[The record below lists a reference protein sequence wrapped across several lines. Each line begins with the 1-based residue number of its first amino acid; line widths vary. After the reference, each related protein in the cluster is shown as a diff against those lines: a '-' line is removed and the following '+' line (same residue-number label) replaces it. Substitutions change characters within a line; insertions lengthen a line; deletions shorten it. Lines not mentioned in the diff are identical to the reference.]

1 MGYIKS
7 LGFMLGESYPSSRS
21 VYLRYWCRG
30 SSERAQSTRKK
41 KKQSSQFFTKTHI
54 FTQVIQF
61 LFCKP
66 WETLLN
72 EESSFLSIENI
83 RLAHIAKGKL
93 DPTFVVLPVREKIT
107 TTQKQVYGN
116 LGSKK
121 GILCLF
127 YWAFLFKKNYYK
139 LKGSLLQSLSKL

>member
-1 MGYIKS
+1 MGYKKS

-66 WETLLN
+66 WETLLI
-72 EESSFLSIENI
+72 SIHRKHKVSTHCQRQTWPDLCFLPI
-83 RLAHIAKGKL
+83 RK
-93 DPTFVVLPVREKIT
+93 KIT